1 MHIDGEGC
9 PGAVFPSTVPR
20 IQLLRE
26 VQQSHPFSPVQ
37 RAISSNPS
45 FIQRIEL
52 QRKLE
57 GHNGCVNACAFTPD
71 GQHLLSGSDDK
82 QIKIWNWQQGKELFS
97 WDSGHWANVFQAKA
111 ITDTVHPNSQ
121 NSSPSPTADLTVVSS
136 AADGQIRIAHIFEGR
151 VAHRRVGSHD
161 GRAHKLALLPENPS
175 RTFLSCGEDG
185 KVIHYDLRLPKPS
198 TPLMTV
204 CHAFMKSRA
213 LELFSVACNP
223 INSTEFCIGGQD
235 EVIRV
240 FDLRKTTTTT
250 TCATGGGATAT
261 TNPRALPLAFISPH
275 RLAHPQTLIDAHVTA
290 AVYSCKG
297 EILASYNDENIYLI
311 AAGIASGL
319 RGQKQENQFIGG
331 AGGVVQFD
339 PSAPSSST
347 LHGTR
352 GTIRSSVGRR
362 RSNPRESNPPFSGGR
377 ARGGRAQRRTGRG
390 RDGARGDNRR
400 QQQDEQRVHQ
410 RHHAEADSRWR
421 RDQRAATRQSHR
433 AVELD
438 TTLRMRYF
446 SYLGRDGDTYEG
458 EGNSKAATIHG
469 QNKADEDLL
478 DTPDSF
484 LARLYA
490 VQGRGNRV
498 RDEGNVDLDSSSSDE
513 EGGGGG
519 DDDVFSD
526 MSGESL
532 DSDSIRDFIMRLAED
547 ISEGEGEGRS
557 DSDSEEEQEESDEE
571 DDKEESEDED
581 EVDGEGTTGRNSQDV
596 LASRWPLPR
605 LAHWNNADGSSQL
618 LNNLEAVSVDR
629 QGGVLQLYQGIF
641 LFSRFFSR
649 QVFFSLLVF
658 QVIINCIPF
667 CSIFIQAIVISRLLK
682 ASLSSVLTTNGSLVA
697 QIVATF
703 ISGRQKRVRRS
714 LACMA
719 IHTLSTA

>member
-421 RDQRAATRQSHR
+421 RDQREQQDKVT
-433 AVELD
+433 ELSSWI
-438 TTLRMRYF
+438 LRYECAI
-446 SYLGRDGDTYEG
+446 SVILGGTVIRMKVKET
-458 EGNSKAATIHG
+458 
-469 QNKADEDLL
+469 
-478 DTPDSF
+478 
-484 LARLYA
+484 ARL
-490 VQGRGNRV
+490 
-498 RDEGNVDLDSSSSDE
+498 
-513 EGGGGG
+513 
-519 DDDVFSD
+519 
-526 MSGESL
+526 
-532 DSDSIRDFIMRLAED
+532 
-547 ISEGEGEGRS
+547 
-557 DSDSEEEQEESDEE
+557 
-571 DDKEESEDED
+571 
-581 EVDGEGTTGRNSQDV
+581 
-596 LASRWPLPR
+596 LPYM
-605 LAHWNNADGSSQL
+605 AK
-618 LNNLEAVSVDR
+618 
-629 QGGVLQLYQGIF
+629 IK
-641 LFSRFFSR
+641 
-649 QVFFSLLVF
+649 
-658 QVIINCIPF
+658 PM
-667 CSIFIQAIVISRLLK
+667 K
-682 ASLSSVLTTNGSLVA
+682 
-697 QIVATF
+697 TF
-703 ISGRQKRVRRS
+703 
-714 LACMA
+714 
-719 IHTLSTA
+719 